1 MQKFTSEEHAK
12 FKAADPD
19 DVVCVR
25 VGQIAVLIEQNEQL
39 LAKNEQLLAKDVR
52 SEEEKAE
59 YRSKNAVLEQRI
71 SDLNRSSKL
80 NSHNSSK
87 PPSSDGLSKET
98 VEKKKEKEKCTKSSR
113 KKSDRKSGG
122 QAGHKGTTLNQV
134 ENPDQIVDH
143 TPDQCPGCSATLS
156 KSDIVGVSSR
166 QVFDIPRPPPLV
178 VTEHR

>member
-25 VGQIAVLIEQNEQL
+25 VGQIAVLIEQ
-39 LAKNEQLLAKDVR
+39 NEQLLAKDVR

-98 VEKKKEKEKCTKSSR
+98 VEKKNALFAKGMHFPCVIIETVIE
-113 KKSDRKSGG
+113 SGRY
-122 QAGHKGTTLNQV
+122 QQWTTRNIKV
-134 ENPDQIVDH
+134 
-143 TPDQCPGCSATLS
+143 GCQ
-156 KSDIVGVSSR
+156 K
-166 QVFDIPRPPPLV
+166 
-178 VTEHR
+178 

>member
-25 VGQIAVLIEQNEQL
+25 VGQIAVLIEQ
-39 LAKNEQLLAKDVR
+39 NEQLLAKDVR

-87 PPSSDGLSKET
+87 PPSSDGLLKET
-98 VEKKKEKEKCTKSSR
+98 VEKKKEKAQFAFCMQTCVPLINRNRIKQMRQNQEVFATDHNQFQ
-113 KKSDRKSGG
+113 DRLSGIDG
-122 QAGHKGTTLNQV
+122 
-134 ENPDQIVDH
+134 
-143 TPDQCPGCSATLS
+143 LS
-156 KSDIVGVSSR
+156 
-166 QVFDIPRPPPLV
+166 P
-178 VTEHR
+178 E

>member
-19 DVVCVR
+19 SL
-25 VGQIAVLIEQNEQL
+25 GQIAVLIEQNEQL
-39 LAKNEQLLAKDVR
+39 LVKNEQLLAKDVR
-52 SEEEKAE
+52 SEEEAE

-98 VEKKKEKEKCTKSSR
+98 VEKKKEKEKEKEKRTKSSR
-113 KKSDRKSGG
+113 DRKSW
-122 QAGHKGTTLNQV
+122 
-134 ENPDQIVDH
+134 
-143 TPDQCPGCSATLS
+143 
-156 KSDIVGVSSR
+156 SSWS
-166 QVFDIPRPPPLV
+166 
-178 VTEHR
+178 